1 MTYYIMNK
9 DEKVLFFTITD
20 NSTDFNIEIMG
31 VYNES
36 LVPFSLRNKK
46 NIQNWLELRL
56 LGLNRLDLWYNV
68 NNDGVKILQS
78 LTDMTHFISLTDTYW
93 VKKEGSEIKWFEISP
108 YSIIDNNIFSGQFIH
123 LDGCVNILGRYLI
136 DPFISGCWHKID
148 NTIYYYKRDY
158 YIQQGVTCK
167 MSPYA
172 EYYASQLAQFL
183 GLQAVEYELT
193 EFDNTTCTRS
203 KCLSNEKT
211 GICMLEDINIRI
223 GVKDTENLF
232 MTDFGED
239 MNISCQKLLDIM
251 IIDFL
256 TLNIDRTTNN
266 TAVFFD
272 TDTLELKGLCIAFDF
287 NRALA
292 SNIEKYGD
300 LGKYIELN
308 RLRVNTL
315 MERFK
320 YILSVDGDYVKS
332 KINKASTYT
341 FTGLHSSTANEVLRH
356 QLELAYSML

>member
-1 MTYYIMNK
+1 MRYYIMNK
-9 DEKVLFFTITD
+9 DTKVLFFTISD
-20 NSTDFNIEIMG
+20 NSIIASG
-31 VYNES
+31 IYNES

-56 LGLNRLDLWYNV
+56 LGINRFDLWYNFKNV
-68 NNDGVKILQS
+68 GVKTLQS
-78 LTDMTHFISLTDTYW
+78 LIDMTNFISLTDTYW
-93 VKKEGSEIKWFEISP
+93 VKSDKSEIKWSDISP
-108 YSIIDNNIFSGQFIH
+108 YSITNSNIFPGHFIY
-123 LDGCVNILGRYLI
+123 LNDCVNILGRYLI

-183 GLQAVEYELT
+183 GLHAVEYELI
-193 EFDNTTCTRS
+193 EFDNTTCTRC

-223 GVKDTENLF
+223 GVNDTENLF

-239 MNISCQKLLDIM
+239 MNISHQKIKDMM

-256 TLNIDRTTNN
+256 TLNIDRTTSN
-266 TAVFFD
+266 TAVYFD
-272 TDTLELKGLCIAFDF
+272 TDTLELRGLCPAFDF

-292 SNIEKYGD
+292 SNIEKFGD
-300 LGKYIELN
+300 LSKYIELN
-308 RLRVNTL
+308 SLRVNTL
-315 MERFK
+315 TERFK
-320 YILSVDGDYVKS
+320 YIISVDRDYVKS
-332 KINKASTYT
+332 KIDKASTYT
-341 FTGLHSSTANEVLRH
+341 FTGSHSKTANEVLQH
-356 QLELAYSML
+356 QLDIAYSLL